1 MKMLEERKRKTQVPG
16 RLFSYASPPAARRVP
31 KYMNEEEDFGLPQTE
46 SKKKGNQK
54 RPACK

>member
-1 MKMLEERKRKTQVPG
+1 MLEERKRKTQVPG